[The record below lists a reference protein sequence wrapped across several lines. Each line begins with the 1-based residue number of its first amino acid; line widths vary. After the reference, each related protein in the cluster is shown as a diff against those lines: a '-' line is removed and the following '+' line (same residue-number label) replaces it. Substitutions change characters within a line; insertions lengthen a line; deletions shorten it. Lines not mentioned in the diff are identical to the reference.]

1 MASSLN
7 SFTTCK
13 VVIKVKIFQYSKRV
27 ATLPGEIFAIFLL
40 AVVFLSLYVNKEAV
54 KVTTL

>member
-13 VVIKVKIFQYSKRV
+13 VVIKVKIFRYSKRV
-27 ATLPGEIFAIFLL
+27 ATLPGEIFAIFYSQWFSCHFVLIKKL
-40 AVVFLSLYVNKEAV
+40 
-54 KVTTL
+54 